1 MMTTDQDISN
11 ASSKKVDQTSN
22 DSKPNQEN
30 LIDDSFYVKQTR
42 WKTWNSYDENNKVI
56 ITSLS
61 EDSCIQSTRWYL
73 KKKQD
78 GFSNEDKI
86 FSGTVDGK
94 L

>member
-1 MMTTDQDISN
+1 MMNTDQDTLN
-11 ASSKKVDQTSN
+11 ASKKKVEQTLN
-22 DSKPNQEN
+22 DSKLNQEKI
-30 LIDDSFYVKQTR
+30 IDGAFYVKQTR

-73 KKKQD
+73 KKKQE
-78 GFSNEDKI
+78 GFSDEDKI

>member
-30 LIDDSFYVKQTR
+30 LIDDAFYVKQTK

-78 GFSNEDKI
+78 GFSNKDKI